1 MADAEKK
8 DIAKLS
14 FDVQDAKK
22 GLLDIGSLLDDLSKK
37 STTTFD
43 KISKEFKSSF
53 SSNIVDTKKINK
65 SLNEVTQL
73 SKSNQERLQVQATKI
88 ELRKQADLT
97 KIAVAGEEKRKTEAY
112 KSALKQEEYNNRV
125 VKSAQTTY
133 EKIATYAKTYI
144 LYQGFNELKNVA
156 LDSIEAMKQVE
167 YRMMEISRIM
177 EEGSIDVKKYRDELT
192 QLAYDYA
199 RSFDDV
205 SSITLN
211 FARAGYD
218 ANDSLVLTEKSLLAL
233 NTAELDATQAT
244 DGLISIMAQWGMDTG
259 TTAEKAQ
266 NLSDI
271 IDKINK
277 TADNFPIS
285 SEGLLEALK
294 RTSQGFNL
302 AGATIDETIA
312 MIVAAERAAQR
323 GGKVIGTAMANMAQ
337 QMRAEG
343 KLKIADELGLDLF
356 EDEAKTTFKSI
367 TEIFATMSEKMQ
379 QLKSEG
385 KESSVEMQK
394 LLELFTVF
402 RRNIGAGLLSEM
414 AGEDSTYAKA
424 LENSLN
430 SVGYSAQENSKYM
443 NTMEAATQQ
452 FNARVLELQNTLADV
467 GGKGIFTAI
476 VAGGADTLSILN
488 SIIDK
493 FGVLPVVIST
503 ATLAM
508 SLFNKNVDKGI
519 IGTFAEKMGELKAA
533 FQLYNEQVKTGKE
546 TSKDLFKLL
555 GKSATDDF
563 KKYINGLNGADASLK
578 GYITQTIAAKV
589 ATIGL
594 KLTIAALEAALSF
607 GITIAIQAIVDGITA
622 YINAAQKAAEKTK
635 EANDA
640 FKQTEDDIESY
651 RTKIINLTKEIND
664 SNTTQ
669 EEQITKK
676 KELME
681 VQKELIEKFGNE
693 AKGIDLVT
701 NSIDAQNESINKLLK
716 ANYKKYLQENEKEIK
731 KLQETVTKNITKEI
745 PVTLPNFTQ
754 KQFAEQ
760 MQNILKTDLSNTN
773 YASLKISGN
782 PEEVLNQYRKLY
794 DELDAYRKENYNSL
808 LDSEKT
814 YLDQVIQN
822 VSEAINKVDEKYG
835 ESINQ
840 YKTFL
845 ENRLKYDE
853 KYSETY
859 GKILA
864 ARAELEEAYTKGDA
878 AGVEAAK
885 QKLKNVYDEALEEAK
900 NDPTH
905 QKGMTDLIEN
915 DLEEAQKT
923 ADNYSIKLKFDA
935 DNGDLKDKVQE
946 IITSMGDISSTDL
959 KEMFDMEQPTEQL
972 TKLKDLL
979 DSNGI
984 SVEQFKDILDSLG
997 LVFGQVSDNA
1007 NKSVITLAELKQ
1019 NFTDSND
1026 ALANL
1031 ESGFTSVYTAMNEF
1045 NQTGMVSASTLKSLV
1060 DNDLL
1065 QYFDVVN
1072 GKLAINEAAMAN
1084 AATAAKAKAIEDI
1097 QAKTAAE
1104 IAAIAFGDEAA
1115 GAEGSSTANKSM
1127 SENAKRVQTAL
1138 AQLTPEILK
1147 NAAGWRELMA
1157 AMGQDTSGLT
1167 NDQIKGINNAIN
1179 NMKTYIT
1186 AVNNMKI
1193 TAVSYNRASV
1203 QTSGSSKRSKS
1214 KTSSSKTDAKKAAEE
1229 EYKRKLS
1236 VLETYFDTI
1245 EEKEN
1250 RWVKKQKELGQLSN
1264 KDFIYIT
1271 QQRIKRHKQYL
1282 EQIKKATWLNAE
1294 DRAKLEKEYTEKL
1307 EDYRLEYFDYLKNI
1321 LDEEIKALEDA
1332 RDKEIEQLK
1341 ETNSKKIELIEE
1353 EAQKRIDALKKVENE
1368 NDKIRAKE
1376 EYQKKRQEHLTDI
1389 SYWEQRTGREAKEA
1403 LKEAKKNL
1411 KELDEEWK
1419 QQQEDWDI
1427 SDQIEAIENQRDA
1440 QVKAIQDAQEA
1451 QIKAIEESTQKQID
1465 ELQRIYDARV
1475 KLFSETNQII
1485 FEDSRIASEKLFEIY
1500 KKGFVDPLSAEF
1512 KKLEQSLK
1520 PEKKTTK
1527 KTETKK
1533 EYVTY
1538 KIKSGDTL
1546 SAIAKKYG
1554 TTVSKIMAANPSIK
1568 NRNLI
1573 YTGNKLKIPKFHN
1586 GGIVG
1591 GNQEA
1596 FALLKP
1602 NEVILKTEW
1611 AASLNRMMKYFDN
1624 LTMNNP
1630 SAVSTGPTIEVNGD
1644 LIKIEANVRNQNDI
1658 NNIEKKVEKVLKDKF
1673 NIKK

>member
-1 MADAEKK
+1 MGDAEKK

-14 FDVQDAKK
+14 FNVQDAKQ
-22 GLLDIGSLLDDLSKK
+22 GLLEIGSLLDDLSKK

-43 KISKEFKSSF
+43 KISKEFKDSF
-53 SSNIVDTKKINK
+53 SNNVVDVKKINK
-65 SLNEVTQL
+65 NLNEVTQL
-73 SKSNQERLQVQATKI
+73 SKSKQESLQVQATKI

-97 KIAVAGEEKRKTEAY
+97 KIAAAGEEKRRIEAY
-112 KSALKQEEYNNRV
+112 KSALRNEEYNNRV
-125 VKSAQTTY
+125 LKSTRTTY
-133 EKIATYAKTYI
+133 EKIATYAKTYL
-144 LYQGFNELKNVA
+144 LYQGFNELKNAA

-211 FARAGYD
+211 FARAGYN
-218 ANDSLVLTEKSLLAL
+218 ANDALALTEKSLLAL

-266 NLSDI
+266 NLSNI

-343 KLKIADELGLDLF
+343 KLEIADELGLDLF
-356 EDEAKTTFKSI
+356 EDEAKTTFKSV
-367 TEIFATMSEKMQ
+367 TEIFASMSERMEK
-379 QLKSEG
+379 LKSEG

-452 FNARVLELQNTLADV
+452 FNARVLELQNTLADT
-467 GGKGIFTAI
+467 GGKGIFTTI
-476 VAGGADTLSILN
+476 VSGGADAISILN

-493 FGVLPVVIST
+493 FGVLPVVVST

-508 SLFNKNVDKGI
+508 SLFNKNIDKGL
-519 IGTFAEKMGELKAA
+519 IGTFIGRMDELKAA
-533 FQLYNEQVKTGKE
+533 FKLYNEQVKTGKE
-546 TSKDLFKLL
+546 TSEALFKLL

-563 KKYINGLNGADASLK
+563 KEYINGLNKANSGINKVDASLT

-640 FKQTEDDIESY
+640 FKQTETDIEAY
-651 RTKIINLTKEIND
+651 RTKIIDLTNELND
-664 SNTTQ
+664 SNITQ

-731 KLQETVTKNITKEI
+731 KLQKTVTKNITKEI
-745 PVTLPNFTQ
+745 PVTLSHFTK

-760 MQNILKTDLSNTN
+760 MQNILKTDLSNLN
-773 YASLKISGN
+773 YVSLKISGN

-808 LDSEKT
+808 LDSEKK
-814 YLDQVIQN
+814 YLDQLIQN
-822 VSEAINKVDEKYG
+822 VSEAINQVDEKYG

-853 KYSETY
+853 QYSDVY

-864 ARAELEEAYTKGDA
+864 ARAELEEAYTKGDS

-885 QKLKNVYDEALEEAK
+885 QKLTDVYNEALDVAK

-905 QKGMTDLIEN
+905 QQGITKLIQEDLK
-915 DLEEAQKT
+915 EAQGV
-923 ADNYSIKLKFDA
+923 ADGYSIKLKFDTN
-935 DNGDLKDKVQE
+935 DKELKEKVQE

-959 KEMFDMEQPTEQL
+959 KNMFDSGESTEQL
-972 TKLKDLL
+972 TKLKELL
-979 DSNGI
+979 DANGI
-984 SVEQFKDILDSLG
+984 SVDNFKNSLDVL
-997 LVFGQVSDNA
+997 
-1007 NKSVITLAELKQ
+1007 
-1019 NFTDSND
+1019 
-1026 ALANL
+1026 
-1031 ESGFTSVYTAMNEF
+1031 GFTF
-1045 NQTGMVSASTLKSLV
+1045 
-1060 DNDLL
+1060 
-1065 QYFDVVN
+1065 
-1072 GKLAINEAAMAN
+1072 
-1084 AATAAKAKAIEDI
+1084 
-1097 QAKTAAE
+1097 
-1104 IAAIAFGDEAA
+1104 
-1115 GAEGSSTANKSM
+1115 
-1127 SENAKRVQTAL
+1127 R
-1138 AQLTPEILK
+1138 
-1147 NAAGWRELMA
+1147 
-1157 AMGQDTSGLT
+1157 
-1167 NDQIKGINNAIN
+1167 KGC
-1179 NMKTYIT
+1179 
-1186 AVNNMKI
+1186 
-1193 TAVSYNRASV
+1193 
-1203 QTSGSSKRSKS
+1203 
-1214 KTSSSKTDAKKAAEE
+1214 
-1229 EYKRKLS
+1229 
-1236 VLETYFDTI
+1236 
-1245 EEKEN
+1245 
-1250 RWVKKQKELGQLSN
+1250 
-1264 KDFIYIT
+1264 
-1271 QQRIKRHKQYL
+1271 
-1282 EQIKKATWLNAE
+1282 
-1294 DRAKLEKEYTEKL
+1294 
-1307 EDYRLEYFDYLKNI
+1307 
-1321 LDEEIKALEDA
+1321 
-1332 RDKEIEQLK
+1332 
-1341 ETNSKKIELIEE
+1341 
-1353 EAQKRIDALKKVENE
+1353 
-1368 NDKIRAKE
+1368 
-1376 EYQKKRQEHLTDI
+1376 
-1389 SYWEQRTGREAKEA
+1389 
-1403 LKEAKKNL
+1403 
-1411 KELDEEWK
+1411 
-1419 QQQEDWDI
+1419 
-1427 SDQIEAIENQRDA
+1427 
-1440 QVKAIQDAQEA
+1440 
-1451 QIKAIEESTQKQID
+1451 
-1465 ELQRIYDARV
+1465 
-1475 KLFSETNQII
+1475 
-1485 FEDSRIASEKLFEIY
+1485 
-1500 KKGFVDPLSAEF
+1500 
-1512 KKLEQSLK
+1512 
-1520 PEKKTTK
+1520 
-1527 KTETKK
+1527 
-1533 EYVTY
+1533 
-1538 KIKSGDTL
+1538 
-1546 SAIAKKYG
+1546 
-1554 TTVSKIMAANPSIK
+1554 
-1568 NRNLI
+1568 
-1573 YTGNKLKIPKFHN
+1573 
-1586 GGIVG
+1586 
-1591 GNQEA
+1591 
-1596 FALLKP
+1596 
-1602 NEVILKTEW
+1602 
-1611 AASLNRMMKYFDN
+1611 
-1624 LTMNNP
+1624 
-1630 SAVSTGPTIEVNGD
+1630 
-1644 LIKIEANVRNQNDI
+1644 
-1658 NNIEKKVEKVLKDKF
+1658 
-1673 NIKK
+1673 

>member
-14 FDVQDAKK
+14 FNVQDAKQ
-22 GLLDIGSLLDDLSKK
+22 GLLEIGSLLDDLSKK

-43 KISKEFKSSF
+43 KISKEFKDSF
-53 SSNIVDTKKINK
+53 SNNVVDVKKINK
-65 SLNEVTQL
+65 NLNEVTQL
-73 SKSNQERLQVQATKI
+73 SKSKQESLQVQATKI

-97 KIAVAGEEKRKTEAY
+97 KIAAAGEEKRRIEAY
-112 KSALKQEEYNNRV
+112 KSALRNEEYNNRV
-125 VKSAQTTY
+125 LKSTRTTY
-133 EKIATYAKTYI
+133 EKIATYAKTYL
-144 LYQGFNELKNVA
+144 LYQGFNELKNAA

-211 FARAGYD
+211 FARAGYN
-218 ANDSLVLTEKSLLAL
+218 ANDALALTEKSLLAL

-266 NLSDI
+266 NLSNI

-343 KLKIADELGLDLF
+343 KLEIADELGLDLF
-356 EDEAKTTFKSI
+356 EDEAKTTFKSV
-367 TEIFATMSEKMQ
+367 TEIFASMSERMEK
-379 QLKSEG
+379 LKSEG

-452 FNARVLELQNTLADV
+452 FNARVLELQNTLADT
-467 GGKGIFTAI
+467 GGKGIFTTI
-476 VAGGADTLSILN
+476 VSGGADAISILN

-493 FGVLPVVIST
+493 FGVLPVVVST

-508 SLFNKNVDKGI
+508 SLFNKNIDKGL
-519 IGTFAEKMGELKAA
+519 IGNFIGRMDELKAA
-533 FQLYNEQVKTGKE
+533 FKLYNEQVKTGKE
-546 TSKDLFKLL
+546 TSEALFKLL

-563 KKYINGLNGADASLK
+563 KEYINGLNKANSGINKVDASLT

-594 KLTIAALEAALSF
+594 KLTIAALEAGLSF

-622 YINAAQKAAEKTK
+622 YINAAKIAAEETK
-635 EANDA
+635 KANEA
-640 FKQTEDDIESY
+640 FKQTETDIEAY
-651 RTKIINLTKEIND
+651 RTKIIDLTNELND
-664 SNTTQ
+664 SNITQ

-745 PVTLPNFTQ
+745 PVTLSHFTK

-760 MQNILKTDLSNTN
+760 MQNILKTDLSNLN
-773 YASLKISGN
+773 YVTLKISGN

-808 LDSEKT
+808 LDSEKK
-814 YLDQVIQN
+814 YLDQLIQN

-853 KYSETY
+853 QYSDVY

-864 ARAELEEAYTKGDA
+864 ARAELEEAYTKGDS

-885 QKLKNVYDEALEEAK
+885 QKLTDVYNEALDVAK

-905 QKGMTDLIEN
+905 QQGITKLIQEDLK
-915 DLEEAQKT
+915 EAQGV
-923 ADNYSIKLKFDA
+923 ADGYSIKLKFDT
-935 DNGDLKDKVQE
+935 NSEELKGKVQE
-946 IITSMGDISSTDL
+946 IITSMGDITSTDL
-959 KEMFDMEQPTEQL
+959 KNMFDSGESTEQL
-972 TKLKDLL
+972 TKLKELL
-979 DSNGI
+979 DANGI
-984 SVEQFKDILDSLG
+984 SVDNFKNSLDVL
-997 LVFGQVSDNA
+997 
-1007 NKSVITLAELKQ
+1007 
-1019 NFTDSND
+1019 
-1026 ALANL
+1026 
-1031 ESGFTSVYTAMNEF
+1031 GFTF
-1045 NQTGMVSASTLKSLV
+1045 
-1060 DNDLL
+1060 
-1065 QYFDVVN
+1065 
-1072 GKLAINEAAMAN
+1072 
-1084 AATAAKAKAIEDI
+1084 
-1097 QAKTAAE
+1097 
-1104 IAAIAFGDEAA
+1104 
-1115 GAEGSSTANKSM
+1115 
-1127 SENAKRVQTAL
+1127 R
-1138 AQLTPEILK
+1138 
-1147 NAAGWRELMA
+1147 
-1157 AMGQDTSGLT
+1157 
-1167 NDQIKGINNAIN
+1167 KGC
-1179 NMKTYIT
+1179 
-1186 AVNNMKI
+1186 
-1193 TAVSYNRASV
+1193 
-1203 QTSGSSKRSKS
+1203 
-1214 KTSSSKTDAKKAAEE
+1214 
-1229 EYKRKLS
+1229 
-1236 VLETYFDTI
+1236 
-1245 EEKEN
+1245 
-1250 RWVKKQKELGQLSN
+1250 
-1264 KDFIYIT
+1264 
-1271 QQRIKRHKQYL
+1271 
-1282 EQIKKATWLNAE
+1282 
-1294 DRAKLEKEYTEKL
+1294 
-1307 EDYRLEYFDYLKNI
+1307 
-1321 LDEEIKALEDA
+1321 
-1332 RDKEIEQLK
+1332 
-1341 ETNSKKIELIEE
+1341 
-1353 EAQKRIDALKKVENE
+1353 
-1368 NDKIRAKE
+1368 
-1376 EYQKKRQEHLTDI
+1376 
-1389 SYWEQRTGREAKEA
+1389 
-1403 LKEAKKNL
+1403 
-1411 KELDEEWK
+1411 
-1419 QQQEDWDI
+1419 
-1427 SDQIEAIENQRDA
+1427 
-1440 QVKAIQDAQEA
+1440 
-1451 QIKAIEESTQKQID
+1451 
-1465 ELQRIYDARV
+1465 
-1475 KLFSETNQII
+1475 
-1485 FEDSRIASEKLFEIY
+1485 
-1500 KKGFVDPLSAEF
+1500 
-1512 KKLEQSLK
+1512 
-1520 PEKKTTK
+1520 
-1527 KTETKK
+1527 
-1533 EYVTY
+1533 
-1538 KIKSGDTL
+1538 
-1546 SAIAKKYG
+1546 
-1554 TTVSKIMAANPSIK
+1554 
-1568 NRNLI
+1568 
-1573 YTGNKLKIPKFHN
+1573 
-1586 GGIVG
+1586 
-1591 GNQEA
+1591 
-1596 FALLKP
+1596 
-1602 NEVILKTEW
+1602 
-1611 AASLNRMMKYFDN
+1611 
-1624 LTMNNP
+1624 
-1630 SAVSTGPTIEVNGD
+1630 
-1644 LIKIEANVRNQNDI
+1644 
-1658 NNIEKKVEKVLKDKF
+1658 
-1673 NIKK
+1673 

>member
-1 MADAEKK
+1 MGDAEKK

-14 FDVQDAKK
+14 FNVQDAKQ
-22 GLLDIGSLLDDLSKK
+22 GLLEIGSLLDDLSKK

-43 KISKEFKSSF
+43 KISKEFKDSF
-53 SSNIVDTKKINK
+53 SNNVVDVKKINK
-65 SLNEVTQL
+65 NLNEVTQL
-73 SKSNQERLQVQATKI
+73 SKSKQESLQVQATKI

-97 KIAVAGEEKRKTEAY
+97 KIAAAGEEKRRIEAY
-112 KSALKQEEYNNRV
+112 KSALRNEEYNNRV
-125 VKSAQTTY
+125 LKSTRTTY
-133 EKIATYAKTYI
+133 EKIATYAKTYL
-144 LYQGFNELKNVA
+144 LYQGFNELKNAA

-211 FARAGYD
+211 FARAGYN
-218 ANDSLVLTEKSLLAL
+218 ANDALALTEKSLLAL

-266 NLSDI
+266 NLSNI

-343 KLKIADELGLDLF
+343 KLEIADELGLDLF
-356 EDEAKTTFKSI
+356 EDEAKTTFKSV
-367 TEIFATMSEKMQ
+367 TEIFASMSERMEK
-379 QLKSEG
+379 LKSEG

-452 FNARVLELQNTLADV
+452 FNARVLELQNTLADT
-467 GGKGIFTAI
+467 GGKGIFTTI
-476 VAGGADTLSILN
+476 VSGGADAISILN

-493 FGVLPVVIST
+493 FGVLPVVVST

-508 SLFNKNVDKGI
+508 SLFNKNIDKGL
-519 IGTFAEKMGELKAA
+519 IGTFIGRMDELKAA
-533 FQLYNEQVKTGKE
+533 FKLYNEQVKTGKE
-546 TSKDLFKLL
+546 TSEALFKLL

-563 KKYINGLNGADASLK
+563 KEYINGLNKANSGINKVDASLT

-594 KLTIAALEAALSF
+594 KLTIAALEAGLSF

-640 FKQTEDDIESY
+640 FKQTETDIEAY
-651 RTKIINLTKEIND
+651 RTKIIDLTNELND
-664 SNTTQ
+664 SNITQ

-731 KLQETVTKNITKEI
+731 KLQKTVTKNITKEI
-745 PVTLPNFTQ
+745 PVTLSHFTK

-760 MQNILKTDLSNTN
+760 MQNILKTDLSNLN
-773 YASLKISGN
+773 YVSLKISGN

-808 LDSEKT
+808 LDSEKK
-814 YLDQVIQN
+814 YLDQLIQN
-822 VSEAINKVDEKYG
+822 VSEAINQVDEKYG

-853 KYSETY
+853 QYSDVY

-864 ARAELEEAYTKGDA
+864 ARAELEEAYIKGDS

-885 QKLKNVYDEALEEAK
+885 QKLTDVYNEALDVAK

-905 QKGMTDLIEN
+905 QQGITKLIQEDLK
-915 DLEEAQKT
+915 EAQGV
-923 ADNYSIKLKFDA
+923 ADGYSIKLKFDTN
-935 DNGDLKDKVQE
+935 DKELKEKVQE

-959 KEMFDMEQPTEQL
+959 KNMFDSGESTEQL
-972 TKLKDLL
+972 TKLKELL
-979 DSNGI
+979 DANGI
-984 SVEQFKDILDSLG
+984 SVDNFKNSLDVL
-997 LVFGQVSDNA
+997 
-1007 NKSVITLAELKQ
+1007 
-1019 NFTDSND
+1019 
-1026 ALANL
+1026 
-1031 ESGFTSVYTAMNEF
+1031 GFTF
-1045 NQTGMVSASTLKSLV
+1045 
-1060 DNDLL
+1060 
-1065 QYFDVVN
+1065 
-1072 GKLAINEAAMAN
+1072 
-1084 AATAAKAKAIEDI
+1084 
-1097 QAKTAAE
+1097 
-1104 IAAIAFGDEAA
+1104 
-1115 GAEGSSTANKSM
+1115 
-1127 SENAKRVQTAL
+1127 R
-1138 AQLTPEILK
+1138 
-1147 NAAGWRELMA
+1147 
-1157 AMGQDTSGLT
+1157 
-1167 NDQIKGINNAIN
+1167 KGC
-1179 NMKTYIT
+1179 
-1186 AVNNMKI
+1186 
-1193 TAVSYNRASV
+1193 
-1203 QTSGSSKRSKS
+1203 
-1214 KTSSSKTDAKKAAEE
+1214 
-1229 EYKRKLS
+1229 
-1236 VLETYFDTI
+1236 
-1245 EEKEN
+1245 
-1250 RWVKKQKELGQLSN
+1250 
-1264 KDFIYIT
+1264 
-1271 QQRIKRHKQYL
+1271 
-1282 EQIKKATWLNAE
+1282 
-1294 DRAKLEKEYTEKL
+1294 
-1307 EDYRLEYFDYLKNI
+1307 
-1321 LDEEIKALEDA
+1321 
-1332 RDKEIEQLK
+1332 
-1341 ETNSKKIELIEE
+1341 
-1353 EAQKRIDALKKVENE
+1353 
-1368 NDKIRAKE
+1368 
-1376 EYQKKRQEHLTDI
+1376 
-1389 SYWEQRTGREAKEA
+1389 
-1403 LKEAKKNL
+1403 
-1411 KELDEEWK
+1411 
-1419 QQQEDWDI
+1419 
-1427 SDQIEAIENQRDA
+1427 
-1440 QVKAIQDAQEA
+1440 
-1451 QIKAIEESTQKQID
+1451 
-1465 ELQRIYDARV
+1465 
-1475 KLFSETNQII
+1475 
-1485 FEDSRIASEKLFEIY
+1485 
-1500 KKGFVDPLSAEF
+1500 
-1512 KKLEQSLK
+1512 
-1520 PEKKTTK
+1520 
-1527 KTETKK
+1527 
-1533 EYVTY
+1533 
-1538 KIKSGDTL
+1538 
-1546 SAIAKKYG
+1546 
-1554 TTVSKIMAANPSIK
+1554 
-1568 NRNLI
+1568 
-1573 YTGNKLKIPKFHN
+1573 
-1586 GGIVG
+1586 
-1591 GNQEA
+1591 
-1596 FALLKP
+1596 
-1602 NEVILKTEW
+1602 
-1611 AASLNRMMKYFDN
+1611 
-1624 LTMNNP
+1624 
-1630 SAVSTGPTIEVNGD
+1630 
-1644 LIKIEANVRNQNDI
+1644 
-1658 NNIEKKVEKVLKDKF
+1658 
-1673 NIKK
+1673 